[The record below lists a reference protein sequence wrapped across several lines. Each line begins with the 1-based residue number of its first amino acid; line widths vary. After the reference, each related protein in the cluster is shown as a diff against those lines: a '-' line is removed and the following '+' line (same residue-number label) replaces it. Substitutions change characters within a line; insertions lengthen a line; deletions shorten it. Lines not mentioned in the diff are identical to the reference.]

1 MRLWCCLCRQ
11 QGSLLRVGREWKLY
25 TSVHTYTLE
34 KDKEL
39 ERDMSGG
46 SGGLR
51 NCHMCLSEGRLPN
64 KCHFPSGLSLFLT
77 ITQTMTLYFM
87 RERGTKER

>member
-1 MRLWCCLCRQ
+1 
-11 QGSLLRVGREWKLY
+11 
-25 TSVHTYTLE
+25 
-34 KDKEL
+34 
-39 ERDMSGG
+39 MSGR

-64 KCHFPSGLSLFLT
+64 KCHFPSGSRAVAVSDY
-77 ITQTMTLYFM
+77 ITETMMLYFERERERE